1 MPDLFNA
8 VDKISDDELRRE
20 IAVLRC
26 VSLSNA
32 AAETGKRMI
41 GKLAEFANYLVNP
54 NNNEKA
60 ARIDYRVVTIVDMVS
75 EQAAQ
80 LEGMSRAELN
90 ERFKNE
96 LNAKCRE
103 LNADVVP
110 ESMERETLSVWL
122 IREAAKVFS
131 IGENISPANMAVMVT
146 DKYNQSLLEKL
157 HKMLMSQSSDEIKK
171 TDREIQNALN
181 RVPVE
186 AMREMA
192 RKVNPT
198 EFSGAGIGRAIRR
211 ESKTVKLEAVVAA
224 MGFEPF
230 GTISVRAAT
239 VFDQMI
245 SFNRI
250 ARVLIADL
258 VWLAIKAYGRK
269 FTFAK
274 DLLPSFMQGTRLEA
288 ADEEEKK
295 YWININRRRDF
306 VKRIEEQSKEADK
319 INDKFSKAQARYME
333 LLEEKK
339 AADDAWKELES
350 KKSEYTKADTK
361 KTKDEIKRYFADV
374 TKTSIQRDRAQES
387 LTRAETQMDALG
399 NQLMRK
405 RELISQ
411 MNAEFVK
418 LRSET
423 DAMIAKK
430 SRELALQWK
439 AYFFRFTFDEIVF
452 STAVTEFTRSEL
464 LKLEEY
470 MKEIHDSRRTAAYSL
485 WTEEEEQ
492 DGNIVKYNGI
502 KCLVSQGRDAKM
514 LYSGTYIRKIS

>member
-8 VDKISDDELRRE
+8 VEKISDNELRTE
-20 IAVLRC
+20 IAMLRC

-32 AAETGKRMI
+32 AAETGKRVI

-54 NNNEKA
+54 NNNEKS
-60 ARIDYRVVTIVDMVS
+60 ARIDYRAITVVDMVS
-75 EQAAQ
+75 KEAAQ
-80 LEGMSRAELN
+80 MADMSRVELN
-90 ERFKNE
+90 ERFINE
-96 LNAKCRE
+96 INVRCRE
-103 LNADVVP
+103 LNTDVVP

-131 IGENISPANMAVMVT
+131 IGENISPANMAVMIT
-146 DKYNQSLLEKL
+146 EQYNQRLLEKL
-157 HKMLMSQSSDEIKK
+157 HKMLTVQSPDEVKE
-171 TDREIQNALN
+171 TDKRLQYSLN
-181 RVPVE
+181 KVPIEV
-186 AMREMA
+186 MRELA
-192 RKVNPT
+192 RKVNPP

-211 ESKTVKLEAVVAA
+211 ESKTAKLEAVVAA

-230 GTISVRAAT
+230 GRVNVRAAT
-239 VFDQMI
+239 IFDQVI

-250 ARVLIADL
+250 PRLLMADL
-258 VWLAIKAYGRK
+258 VWLAIKSYGQK

-274 DLLPSFMQGTRLEA
+274 DLLPSFIAGTRLEA
-288 ADEEEKK
+288 ADEEEKN
-295 YWININRRRDF
+295 YRISINRRREF
-306 VKRIEEQSKEADK
+306 AKRIEEQSKEAEK
-319 INDKFSKAQARYME
+319 INEKFGRAQARYLE

-339 AADDAWKELES
+339 KADDAWKELES
-350 KKSEYTKADTK
+350 KKKEYTRADTK
-361 KTKDEIKRYFADV
+361 KTKDEIKKYFGEV
-374 TKTSIQRDRAQES
+374 TKSSIAKDRAQEN
-387 LTRAETQMDALG
+387 LARAENNMDGLG
-399 NQLMRK
+399 NQLMQK
-405 RELISQ
+405 RELIRQ

-430 SRELALQWK
+430 SRELELQWK
-439 AYFFRFTFDEIVF
+439 AYFFRFKFDEIVF

-470 MKEIHDSRRTAAYSL
+470 MKEIHDSRRPKAYSL

-492 DGNIVKYNGI
+492 DGNVVKYDGI

-514 LYSGTYIRKIS
+514 LYSGTFIRKIS

>member
-8 VDKISDDELRRE
+8 VDRISDDDLRTE

-41 GKLAEFANYLVNP
+41 GKLAEFANYIVNP
-54 NNNEKA
+54 NNNEKN
-60 ARIDYRVVTIVDMVS
+60 ARIDYQVITIVDMVS
-75 EQAAQ
+75 QQAAQ
-80 LEGMSRAELN
+80 MADMSRIELN
-90 ERFKNE
+90 ARFTNE

-103 LNADVVP
+103 LNSDVVP

-131 IGENISPANMAVMVT
+131 IGENISPANMAVIVAE
-146 DKYNQSLLEKL
+146 KYHQRLLEKL
-157 HKMLMSQSSDEIKK
+157 HKMLATQSADEIKK
-171 TDREIQNALN
+171 TDRAIQNALN
-181 RVPVE
+181 KVPIEV
-186 AMREMA
+186 MREMA

-198 EFSGAGIGRAIRR
+198 EFSGAGIGRAVRR
-211 ESKTVKLEAVVAA
+211 ESKTVKLEAVVSA

-230 GTISVRAAT
+230 GTVGVRAAT
-239 VFDQMI
+239 VFDQII
-245 SFNRI
+245 SLNRI
-250 ARVLIADL
+250 PRVLIADL
-258 VWLAIKAYGRK
+258 VWLAIRSYGRK

-274 DLLPSFMQGTRLEA
+274 DLLPSFVQGTKLEA

-306 VKRIEEQSKEADK
+306 AKRIDEQVKEADK
-319 INDKFSKAQARYME
+319 INEKFSKAQAHYLE
-333 LLEEKK
+333 LLDAKQKTDE
-339 AADDAWKELES
+339 AWKELEA
-350 KKSEYTKADTK
+350 KKAEYTKADTS
-361 KTKDEIKRYFADV
+361 KTKDEIKRYFGEV
-374 TKTSIQRDRAQES
+374 TKTNINRDRTQES
-387 LTRAETQMDALG
+387 LARAEAQMDGLG
-399 NQLMRK
+399 NQLMQK
-405 RELISQ
+405 RELIRQ

-423 DAMIAKK
+423 DSMIAKK
-430 SRELALQWK
+430 SRELELQWK

-452 STAVTEFTRSEL
+452 STVVTEFTRSEL

-470 MKEIHDSRRTAAYSL
+470 MKEIHDSRRPAAYSL

-492 DGNIVKYNGI
+492 DGNTVKYDGI
-502 KCLVSQGRDAKM
+502 KCLVSQGRNAKM
-514 LYSGTYIRKIS
+514 LYSGTFIRKIS